1 MDSTMEAIMAIRR
14 NSETDNPVRGRITA
28 RLSAE
33 KQAVLQLAADLSGST
48 LNQFIV
54 QSALQAAERV
64 IEQEEVIR
72 SIRLTVEESKRF
84 FALLDEPPKPNEALQ
99 RAMARVRNKKRGSA
113 DSKAGSGRRT
123 KSL

>member
-1 MDSTMEAIMAIRR
+1 MAI
-14 NSETDNPVRGRITA
+14 NNGMESSSRGRITA

-33 KQAVLQLAADLSGST
+33 KQEILQLAADLSGST

-54 QSALQAAERV
+54 QAALRAAEQV

-72 SIRLTVEESKRF
+72 SIRLTMDESKRF

-99 RAMARVRNKKRGSA
+99 RAMARFRKNKIGNA
-113 DSKAGSGRRT
+113 DSPTQGER
-123 KSL
+123 

>member
-1 MDSTMEAIMAIRR
+1 MAINNGME
-14 NSETDNPVRGRITA
+14 NSSRGRITA

-33 KQAVLQLAADLSGST
+33 KQEILQLAADLSGST

-54 QSALQAAERV
+54 QAALRAAEQV

-72 SIRLTVEESKRF
+72 SIRLTMDESKRF

-99 RAMARVRNKKRGSA
+99 RAMARFRKNKGENA
-113 DSKAGSGRRT
+113 DSSAQGER
-123 KSL
+123 

>member
-1 MDSTMEAIMAIRR
+1 MAIRH
-14 NSETDNPVRGRITA
+14 NSDAENAGRGRITA

-72 SIRLTVEESKRF
+72 SIQLTVEESKRF

-99 RAMARVRNKKRGSA
+99 RAMSRLRNKKSGST
-113 DSKAGSGRRT
+113 DSKAVAGRRS